1 VTEAAQLGSDGGL
14 ARYRLVMAPWL
25 AALQLRRDSFVFQD
39 KTVQQILD
47 EVFADYPRPVAL
59 GPGRARGPAHPLLC
73 IQYRESDWAFVQRLL
88 ASEGLSW
95 HIEHLGDDDAATA
108 DEQGK
113 ARHVMVITDA
123 GAERADLGPIR
134 FAALH
139 PTAVVDGLE
148 DPITGFAAQRTLP
161 PTPWPWAAGTT
172 ATWPGPAPSWPA
184 RWTWAKCPGW
194 SSTTAAGRIA
204 LRTPRPPS
212 APPAWPWARWSCRPS
227 ALPARAVPG
236 CCARARS
243 SS

>member
-1 VTEAAQLGSDGGL
+1 
-14 ARYRLVMAPWL
+14 MAPWL
-25 AALQLRRDSFVFQD
+25 AAPAAPRQLRLPGQD
-39 KTVQQILD
+39 GPQILD
-47 EVFADYPRPVAL
+47 DIFADYPRPVAL
-59 GPGRARGPAHPLLC
+59 GPGRARGPAHPLPVHPVPRERLGLRAAPAGQRGPELAHRTPGRRRRRRHRRRAGQGPPRDGHHRRRGRARRPGAHPLC
-73 IQYRESDWAFVQRLL
+73 RPAPHRGGGWAGRPDHRLCRP
-88 ASEGLSW
+88 A
-95 HIEHLGDDDAATA
+95 H
-108 DEQGK
+108 
-113 ARHVMVITDA
+113 
-123 GAERADLGPIR
+123 
-134 FAALH
+134 
-139 PTAVVDGLE
+139 
-148 DPITGFAAQRTLP
+148 LP

-227 ALPARAVPG
+227 ALPARAAPG